1 MINKIIRSLLLFG
14 IVFALGASARPAAA
28 GGIINATCSTI
39 QIYITNTV
47 DAEIY
52 YDAANWTTAD
62 RRIGW
67 LQPGESHLLTL
78 TPGVIEFWVEKWEVN
93 GTDNWDLDTWV
104 YIPGCSRAAIYVKIV
119 KGEPQLKVKAFL
131 PDAP

>member
-1 MINKIIRSLLLFG
+1 MKNKRFKFVLFATL
-14 IVFALGASARPAAA
+14 VLALGANARPTAA
-28 GGIINATCSTI
+28 GGIADPSCSSI

-52 YDAANWTTAD
+52 YDVANWTTAD

-78 TPGVIEFWVEKWEVN
+78 TPGEIEFWVEKWEIS
-93 GTDNWDLDTWV
+93 GTDNWDIGSWNYL
-104 YIPGCSRAAIYVKIV
+104 PGCSRAAAYVKYV
-119 KGEPQLKVKAFL
+119 KDKPHLTVREFL
-131 PDAP
+131 PNAP